1 MNLDLI
7 EKMNLSEGLKENLLA
22 LYQSDEKQIKKL
34 TDQCKKSETF
44 SCLRWKSDIMR
55 LAVCMEYAEY
65 TKEEYLEKGIPLSV
79 FYDTMADIKIWC
91 ENNHNKGLK
100 NYRWIE
106 NHLNCNLFRIGR
118 LQFQMFR
125 CKLKTLRYDRLPFDY
140 NEQMIYIHI
149 PQGEKL
155 IYHACMESINQA
167 KNFFDKYFNIINGV
181 ITKADEET
189 KTLKIFISGK
199 DIHET
204 TEIRETIYDENLIY
218 LCHCEINKLNNSIKH
233 TCSTCDSFCCGGLC
247 DEKAKTCSKWTH
259 DFVQETNKALKKVI
273 EI

>member
-1 MNLDLI
+1 MSKLKLQIGYIADAIIETNRKRFNENFTTMEEVYIIKKVI
-7 EKMNLSEGLKENLLA
+7 EK
-22 LYQSDEKQIKKL
+22 
-34 TDQCKKSETF
+34 
-44 SCLRWKSDIMR
+44 R
-55 LAVCMEYAEY
+55 
-65 TKEEYLEKGIPLSV
+65 
-79 FYDTMADIKIWC
+79 
-91 ENNHNKGLK
+91 LK
-100 NYRWIE
+100 NK
-106 NHLNCNLFRIGR
+106 NLNVEII
-118 LQFQMFR
+118 
-125 CKLKTLRYDRLPFDY
+125 D
-140 NEQMIYIHI
+140 
-149 PQGEKL
+149 
-155 IYHACMESINQA
+155 A
-167 KNFFDKYFNIINGV
+167 FFDKYFNIINGV